1 MIRQVALVAVL
12 TISIFSLVTE
22 RGHAQGGAPR
32 PPAVAP
38 TAAPA
43 APAPAAPPEIKLDE
57 TTSLKASALESRM
70 AAIVANYALL
80 QRQAQD
86 LQQEMKTVLEERK
99 KLIEEAAKKN
109 RVDVGDANEWAYENK
124 GQRYV
129 RVKRTP

>member
-1 MIRQVALVAVL
+1 MRYVAIAV
-12 TISIFSLVTE
+12 TVT
-22 RGHAQGGAPR
+22 AL
-32 PPAVAP
+32 AVAP
-38 TAAPA
+38 SLASGQGGPQQAPA
-43 APAPAAPPEIKLDE
+43 TAPPLSAQATPPAGAQPEIKLDE

-86 LQQEMKTVLEERK
+86 LQQEMKTVLDERK
-99 KLIEEAAKKN
+99 KLIEEAAKKG

-129 RVKRTP
+129 KIKRTP

>member
-22 RGHAQGGAPR
+22 RGHAQGGAQR
-32 PPAVAP
+32 PPAVA
-38 TAAPA
+38 AAPA

>member
-1 MIRQVALVAVL
+1 MGQVALVVALVGMLALVPGSAV
-12 TISIFSLVTE
+12 
-22 RGHAQGGAPR
+22 AQTGAQR
-32 PPAVAP
+32 PPA
-38 TAAPA
+38 AAPGT
-43 APAPAAPPEIKLDE
+43 APPATPGPQPEIKLDE

-99 KLIEEAAKKN
+99 KLIEEAARRG
-109 RVDVGDANEWAYENK
+109 RVEVGDANEWAYENK

-129 RVKRTP
+129 KIKRTP